1 MSAAYLQI
9 PRGFTLIEFIVAIAV
24 AAIMISLAIPGFTA
38 LIAANRLNTI
48 TNDWVSAINLARSEA
63 VRTGQHVVIRKT
75 SSEWENGWQVFV
87 DFDRA
92 TAASKNVFDVGSDQL
107 LRVGTALAN
116 GYSLRGNNNFQN
128 FIRYQPDGS
137 SNNIGS
143 FAICKDQNLQGAKLI
158 VVSSTGRIRLALDAD
173 HDGIPEKEDGNEM
186 SSCMT
191 GF

>member
-1 MSAAYLQI
+1 MSATNLQL
-9 PRGFTLIEFIVAIAV
+9 PRGFTLIELIVVIAFSV
-24 AAIMISLAIPGFTA
+24 ILLSLAIPGFTE

-75 SSEWENGWQVFV
+75 GSEWENGWHVFV

-92 TAASKNVFDVGSDQL
+92 TTASKNVFDTGSDQS
-107 LRVGTALAN
+107 LRVVTALAN
-116 GYSLRGNNNFQN
+116 GYSLRGNNNFQS

-143 FAICKDQNLQGAKLI
+143 FVVCKDQNIHGAKLI
-158 VVSSTGRIRLALDAD
+158 VINSTGRVRLALDTN
-173 HDGIPEKEDGNEM
+173 HDGIPEKEDGNGI
-186 SSCMT
+186 SSCTT